1 MNGQSGSKLILS
13 FISRVLVPTCSFYSR
28 LSIIASLALCFR
40 FCLPS
45 HHKHIKVMSN
55 DLPSFMYSAMLLYV
69 KIWMIACLRNQGQ
82 PFFSSP
88 GRGLIT
94 TV

>member
-1 MNGQSGSKLILS
+1 
-13 FISRVLVPTCSFYSR
+13 
-28 LSIIASLALCFR
+28 
-40 FCLPS
+40 
-45 HHKHIKVMSN
+45 MSN
-55 DLPSFMYSAMLLYV
+55 DLPSLMYNAMLLYV